1 MKVIQ
6 STYSLEWVISRLPS
20 IYPSYNGSDDIVYF
34 DEKSINDRNG
44 EYTSNY
50 GMIPLNVPIKLL
62 NELNK
67 NKDYELNFGYN
78 LDENSYLSWN
88 RLSEWYSFFQNYYHI
103 LNNSGSCNRVYSSAT
118 DFYDAEYNVS

>member
-34 DEKSINDRNG
+34 DEKSINDRHG

-50 GMIPLNVPIKLL
+50 
-62 NELNK
+62 
-67 NKDYELNFGYN
+67 
-78 LDENSYLSWN
+78 
-88 RLSEWYSFFQNYYHI
+88 
-103 LNNSGSCNRVYSSAT
+103 
-118 DFYDAEYNVS
+118 

>member
-62 NELNK
+62 SELNK
-67 NKDYELNFGYN
+67 NEDYTKNSNFTN
-78 LDENSYLSWN
+78 
-88 RLSEWYSFFQNYYHI
+88 I
-103 LNNSGSCNRVYSSAT
+103 
-118 DFYDAEYNVS
+118 

>member
-62 NELNK
+62 KELYKNEGYK
-67 NKDYELNFGYN
+67 FDKDFIFYK
-78 LDENSYLSWN
+78 YLKLFSKF
-88 RLSEWYSFFQNYYHI
+88 YSIFTYSLIFFQNM
-103 LNNSGSCNRVYSSAT
+103 V
-118 DFYDAEYNVS
+118 